1 MFKKIEMNFLEA
13 NLRLGTNALFL
24 VVERSNPATV
34 NFFFLVLIYLATIFY
49 IFFISLESCTTSP
62 TH

>member
-34 NFFFLVLIYLATIFY
+34 NFFFSGVDIPCNDFLYLFY
-49 IFFISLESCTTSP
+49 FS
-62 TH
+62 